1 MAMKSKQELK
11 EVFSG
16 LSSIMLVKGGI
27 TDFATVEPDFDLP
40 VTVDSLNLSQAE
52 PTLNRT
58 KVHGLQADW
67 AVTSTAG
74 DITFAATVPSIS
86 EDLVSFFL
94 GEANKV
100 ATSTVN
106 GQEYSGISV
115 TLNSKKINAGF
126 ALLSEDGEKC
136 ILVKKMAIYARP
148 LFENA
153 STTPFAFAL
162 SGTIEIE
169 DGAASTAASDDN
181 IAFLTKKSLLTVAPT
196 SLSFVSSADN
206 TGKTITATTKESPV
220 SASST
225 ETWCKTSVSGK
236 VVTVKVDANNGASAR
251 TAIVNISTAS
261 KAAAVEVTQAG
272 TGT

>member
-40 VTVDSLNLSQAE
+40 VTVYSLNLSLAE
-52 PTLNRT
+52 PSLNRT

-86 EDLVSFFL
+86 EDLGSFFL

-100 ATSTVN
+100 ATASVN

-115 TLNSKKINAGF
+115 TLNS
-126 ALLSEDGEKC
+126 
-136 ILVKKMAIYARP
+136 
-148 LFENA
+148 
-153 STTPFAFAL
+153 
-162 SGTIEIE
+162 
-169 DGAASTAASDDN
+169 
-181 IAFLTKKSLLTVAPT
+181 
-196 SLSFVSSADN
+196 
-206 TGKTITATTKESPV
+206 
-220 SASST
+220 
-225 ETWCKTSVSGK
+225 
-236 VVTVKVDANNGASAR
+236 
-251 TAIVNISTAS
+251 
-261 KAAAVEVTQAG
+261 
-272 TGT
+272 

>member
-1 MAMKSKQELK
+1 MTMKSKQELK

-27 TDFATVEPDFDLP
+27 TDFATVAPDFDLP

-86 EDLVSFFL
+86 EDLVCFFL
-94 GEANKV
+94 GEANNV
-100 ATSTVN
+100 TTTFTD
-106 GQEYSGISV
+106 GQKYSGISV

-169 DGAASTAASDDN
+169 DGAASTAASGGN
-181 IAFLTKKSLLTVAPT
+181 IAFLTKK
-196 SLSFVSSADN
+196 
-206 TGKTITATTKESPV
+206 
-220 SASST
+220 AS
-225 ETWCKTSVSGK
+225 
-236 VVTVKVDANNGASAR
+236 
-251 TAIVNISTAS
+251 
-261 KAAAVEVTQAG
+261 
-272 TGT
+272 

>member
-100 ATSTVN
+100 ATASVN
-106 GQEYSGISV
+106 GQTFTCTKLPPYMQNILDQGGLIAS
-115 TLNSKKINAGF
+115 LN
-126 ALLSEDGEKC
+126 
-136 ILVKKMAIYARP
+136 
-148 LFENA
+148 
-153 STTPFAFAL
+153 
-162 SGTIEIE
+162 
-169 DGAASTAASDDN
+169 
-181 IAFLTKKSLLTVAPT
+181 
-196 SLSFVSSADN
+196 
-206 TGKTITATTKESPV
+206 KEE
-220 SASST
+220 A
-225 ETWCKTSVSGK
+225 
-236 VVTVKVDANNGASAR
+236 
-251 TAIVNISTAS
+251 
-261 KAAAVEVTQAG
+261 
-272 TGT
+272 

>member
-11 EVFSG
+11 DVFSG

-27 TDFATVEPDFDLP
+27 TSFATVSPDFDLP

-94 GEANKV
+94 GEANKGV
-100 ATSTVN
+100 TSTIN
-106 GQEYSGISV
+106 EQEYSGISV

-169 DGAASTAASDDN
+169 DGAASSVESDDN
-181 IAFLTKKSLLTVAPT
+181 IAFLTKKT
-196 SLSFVSSADN
+196 S
-206 TGKTITATTKESPV
+206 
-220 SASST
+220 
-225 ETWCKTSVSGK
+225 
-236 VVTVKVDANNGASAR
+236 
-251 TAIVNISTAS
+251 
-261 KAAAVEVTQAG
+261 
-272 TGT
+272 